1 MTRYIVYE
9 EVCIWILIIGVTCA
23 IIVFLRRHS
32 LCLKNHFSVL
42 KLGPETCS
50 EWDRSSHSRCSVRK
64 VVLRNFV
71 KFTWKHLCQRLFFNK
86 VAGLSPAILFKK
98 RLFRGCFPVNF
109 AKFLRTPRSDFFW
122 WRKRFRIKKWLFFKV
137 GFVLALSQKR
147 LSKNQLDF

>member
-9 EVCIWILIIGVTCA
+9 QVCIWILIIGVTCD
-23 IIVFLRRHS
+23 IIVFLWRHS

-42 KLGPETCS
+42 KLGPETWS

-109 AKFLRTPRSDFFW
+109 AKFLRTPFLQNTSWRLLLVRGKDSESKSDSFL
-122 WRKRFRIKKWLFFKV
+122 KLDLF
-137 GFVLALSQKR
+137 
-147 LSKNQLDF
+147 

>member
-9 EVCIWILIIGVTCA
+9 QVCIWILIIGVTCE
-23 IIVFLRRHS
+23 IIVFLWRHS

-109 AKFLRTPRSDFFW
+109 AKFLRTPRGDFFW